1 MTTKTIEDLRD
12 HLFAAIQGVR
22 DKTLT
27 IEQAKTISD
36 LSQVVV
42 NTAKVEVDF
51 VRATE
56 RRESQFLLGTNGQ
69 AASPAGRQSNGALPS
84 GILGITRHILADD

>member
-1 MTTKTIEDLRD
+1 MSTKSIVDLRE

-22 DKTLT
+22 DGSLS

-36 LSQVVV
+36 LSQVIV

-56 RRESQFLLGTNGQ
+56 RRESQFLLGAGD
-69 AASPAGRQSNGALPS
+69 AASGSALQNGIV
-84 GILGITRHILADD
+84 GIRRHVCKDD

>member
-1 MTTKTIEDLRD
+1 MSKTIEDLRD
-12 HLFAAIQGVR
+12 HLFAVITGVR
-22 DKTLT
+22 DGTVS
-27 IEQAKTISD
+27 IEQAKTIGE

-56 RRESQFLLGTNGQ
+56 RREV
-69 AASPAGRQSNGALPS
+69 AAKTDPTA
-84 GILGITRHILADD
+84 

>member
-1 MTTKTIEDLRD
+1 MKTIQDLRT
-12 HLFAAIQGVR
+12 HLFDAIQGVR

-36 LSQVVV
+36 LSQVIV

-56 RRESQFLLGTNGQ
+56 RRESQFLGNAEQ
-69 AASPAGRQSNGALPS
+69 VASVDKLAALPN
-84 GILGITRHILADD
+84 GIVGIRRHVCKDD